1 MRNKITLYSLLFFL
15 LIGICMVWGQE
26 KTLSAGE
33 KQYIAI
39 EDNGETVYRWLT
51 IHNVKDYDNAGN
63 LIHEN
68 DSYTHKW
75 YEYDAKGKKI
85 CCKIES
91 QWRGEVHYAEEHY
104 EYNSNGYLI
113 HMQKKGSGEQ
123 HKTTYQ
129 YYKDKDIIYC
139 TDSDGLIYTY
149 DNKGYLL
156 TKKRKNS
163 NYGGTVVATF
173 NDDGTVTM
181 GGKNTNEFSEEYLY
195 KYDAMGNVIY
205 EEYKT
210 SGKIDNIQVHK
221 YDYTNDRIYS
231 YRRGRIGNYVLESIH
246 LLEYCEDGKTL
257 KKDTKLL
264 VDIEQQGLWYPLY

>member
-1 MRNKITLYSLLFFL
+1 
-15 LIGICMVWGQE
+15 
-26 KTLSAGE
+26 
-33 KQYIAI
+33 
-39 EDNGETVYRWLT
+39 
-51 IHNVKDYDNAGN
+51 
-63 LIHEN
+63 
-68 DSYTHKW
+68 
-75 YEYDAKGKKI
+75 
-85 CCKIES
+85 
-91 QWRGEVHYAEEHY
+91 
-104 EYNSNGYLI
+104 
-113 HMQKKGSGEQ
+113 MQKKGSGEQ

-246 LLEYCEDGKTL
+246 LLEYYEDGKTL
-257 KKDTKLL
+257 KKDTKVL
-264 VDIEQQGLWYPLY
+264 VDI